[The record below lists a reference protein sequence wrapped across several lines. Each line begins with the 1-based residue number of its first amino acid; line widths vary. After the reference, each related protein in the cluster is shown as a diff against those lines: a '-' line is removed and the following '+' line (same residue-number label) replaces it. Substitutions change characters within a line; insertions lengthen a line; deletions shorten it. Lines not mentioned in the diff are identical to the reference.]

1 MGETTEKV
9 TASNRKSG
17 QAADEWVHL
26 RDLDDLLGGV
36 REFAGGFTQFLGGLR
51 DFLCGLVATC
61 VARANFSVAPTNFCV
76 APANFCVAS
85 LNFPVASPLP
95 PAGWRVF
102 SVISPL
108 RSVAP
113 AVFRLA

>member
-76 APANFCVAS
+76 AS